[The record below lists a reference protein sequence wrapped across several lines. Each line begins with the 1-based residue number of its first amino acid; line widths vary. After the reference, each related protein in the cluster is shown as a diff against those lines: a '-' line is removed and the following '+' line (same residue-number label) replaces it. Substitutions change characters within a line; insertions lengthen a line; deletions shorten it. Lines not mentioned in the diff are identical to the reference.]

1 MDWPEKLVWSNKV
14 EVQLLLADIPLIA
27 MGVLGL
33 GSAMLLQLS
42 SRLWVLATSTR
53 ESRTPLLQEK
63 CLIIICRNLDPLPSQ
78 ITVSASALPAHS

>member
-1 MDWPEKLVWSNKV
+1 MSFNSSTGGMDWPQNLVWSNKV

-42 SRLWVLATSTR
+42 SRLWVTATPTC
-53 ESRTPLLQEK
+53 EYPDHDMA
-63 CLIIICRNLDPLPSQ
+63 NWHPLPICILLLLRSR
-78 ITVSASALPAHS
+78 